1 MKKLLLFCLLILSTQ
16 ILFSQVR
23 VSGYTRKNGTYVQ
36 PHMRSSPNSNPYDNY
51 SFPGNTNPY
60 TGKTSTGNP
69 DTYLDNYYNKNNGNR
84 PISSSS
90 NNIYSYPNSSNQIST
105 NSNSVNKKNE
115 EDTWKKYKIEE
126 DKKRMIIEKELDNK
140 INQFKII
147 SKKIKPNE
155 NN

>member
-1 MKKLLLFCLLILSTQ
+1 MKKLLVFCLLILSTQ

-84 PISSSS
+84 PISTSS

-115 EDTWKKYKIEE
+115 ENTWKNYKIEE
-126 DKKRMIIEKELDNK
+126 EKRKKQEEDLINDK

-147 SKKIKPNE
+147 YKKKKPNE
-155 NN
+155 N

>member
-1 MKKLLLFCLLILSTQ
+1 MKKLLLLFLLILSTH

-69 DTYLDNYYNKNNGNR
+69 DTYLNNYYNKSNISG
-84 PISSSS
+84 ISSL
-90 NNIYSYPNSSNQIST
+90 NNYPLLDNNKNQIEIIDKEKQSIIKT
-105 NSNSVNKKNE
+105 NQLSELIKIYETTKKKNIP
-115 EDTWKKYKIEE
+115 K
-126 DKKRMIIEKELDNK
+126 N
-140 INQFKII
+140 
-147 SKKIKPNE
+147 
-155 NN
+155 